1 MTGSPMATRQALVPS
16 SLLDRLQ
23 DDAPE
28 ALSEAVPE
36 AWHDLPGYKRAVARD
51 LEALLNTRCTAPGQE
66 GRPAFPLADA
76 SVLMFGIP
84 DLSSLSLLDPAHRA
98 FLQDALRH
106 AIASHEPRLANV
118 RVSLEGSRDLHQ
130 ALRFRVDGVLRTLRS
145 RPPVTFDAMLQLSS
159 NTYRVKG

>member
-1 MTGSPMATRQALVPS
+1 MTTRQTLVPS
-16 SLLDRLQ
+16 SLLDRLL

-28 ALSEAVPE
+28 ESSEAVPE

-51 LEALLNTRCTAPGQE
+51 LEALLNTRCAAPGQE
-66 GRPAFPLADA
+66 GFPAFPRADA

-106 AIASHEPRLANV
+106 AIARYEPRLSNV
-118 RVSLEGSRDLHQ
+118 RVSLDGARGLHQ
-130 ALRFRVDGVLRTLRS
+130 ALRFRVDGLLRTFRT
-145 RPPVTFDAMLQLSS
+145 RPPVSFDAMLQLSS